1 MADSTTTTFSL
12 KKPEVGA
19 SEDSWGGKLN
29 DNFDKLDDLLDGTTA
44 VRPNLTEGS
53 WKVGGTAISA
63 TAAEINKL
71 DGVTASTAE
80 LNTLTGV
87 TATAAELNILDGV
100 TADAT
105 ELNILDGVTAD
116 ATELNILDGATATTA
131 EVNYLSGVTSAIQ
144 TQIDGLPTMSEIYPV
159 GSIYINASDS
169 TNPGTLLGFGTWEAF
184 GAGKVPVGID
194 SSDTDFDTAEETGGS
209 KTTTVDTTVPR
220 DGWGSDQ
227 TNGKLT
233 EPTTDGRLVTG
244 SGLSENSEN
253 LESLAQASGDRT
265 FTSTSADV
273 VQPYI
278 VVHMWKR
285 TA

>member
-1 MADSTTTTFSL
+1 MADSTTSTFSL

-19 SEDSWGGKLN
+19 SEDTWGGKLN

-44 VRPNLTEGS
+44 IQPNLTEGS

-63 TAAEINKL
+63 TAAEINTL
-71 DGVTASTAE
+71 DGVTATAAE
-80 LNTLTGV
+80 LNTLDGV

-105 ELNILDGVTAD
+105 EINV
-116 ATELNILDGATATTA
+116 LDGATATTD
-131 EVNYLSGVTSAIQ
+131 EINYLSGVTSDIQ
-144 TQIDGLPTMSEIYPV
+144 TQIDAKTTLAAVYPV

-209 KTTTVDTTVPR
+209 KTHT
-220 DGWGSDQ
+220 
-227 TNGKLT
+227 LT
-233 EPTTDGRLVTG
+233 EAELPSHSHNVIANTDSNTALTASNQVAKRDLTG
-244 SGLSENSEN
+244 SHDQEYELHGTATAATLGNTSSVG
-253 LESLAQASGDRT
+253 SGT
-265 FTSTSADV
+265 AHSIM
-273 VQPYI
+273 QPYI

>member
-19 SEDSWGGKLN
+19 SEDTWGGKLN
-29 DNFDKLDDLLDGTTA
+29 DNFDKLDELLDGTTA
-44 VRPNLTEGS
+44 IQPNLTEGS

-63 TAAEINKL
+63 TAAELNTL
-71 DGVTASTAE
+71 DGVTATAAE
-80 LNTLTGV
+80 LNILVGV
-87 TATAAELNILDGV
+87 TSTAAELNILDGV

-105 ELNILDGVTAD
+105 EINLLDG
-116 ATELNILDGATATTA
+116 LTATTD
-131 EVNYLSGVTSAIQ
+131 ELNYSSGVTSDIQ
-144 TQIDGLPTMSEIYPV
+144 TQIDAKTTLSAVYPV

-194 SSDTDFDTAEETGGS
+194 SADTDFDTAEETGGA
-209 KTTTVDTTVPR
+209 KTATVDTTVPD
-220 DGWGSDQ
+220 DGWGSIQ
-227 TNGKLT
+227 TNGKMP
-233 EPTTDGRLVTG
+233 EPTTSGRLITG
-244 SGLSENSEN
+244 SGNSENNEN
-253 LESLAQASGDRT
+253 LESLAHASGDRT